1 VDDCALEA
9 APLGTASFFVPSIRF
24 RARWIMPEKVRRGCL
39 LSAALIASQALAF
52 GALAQQTDESRP
64 RQSTSDRDSASDTT
78 RTTNAAMSQTV
89 SAQSFATQ
97 AAVIG
102 RAEIEL
108 GLMAQQQSQSKDVKA
123 FAERMVNDHRAADA
137 KLKKLADKANLE
149 LPTSLDAAHQ
159 AVKQNLAGL
168 QGEAFD
174 KAYIRAMAQGHD
186 QAVALFEAA
195 SQGSQMPAALKEF
208 AASTLPTLKKHEE
221 MAHSLHEKAGG

>member
-1 VDDCALEA
+1 M
-9 APLGTASFFVPSIRF
+9 S
-24 RARWIMPEKVRRGCL
+24 EKVRRGCL

-52 GALAQQTDESRP
+52 GALAQQTDESHP
-64 RQSTSDRDSASDTT
+64 RQSTSDRDTATDTT
-78 RTTNAAMSQTV
+78 RTTNAAMSKTV

-97 AAVIG
+97 AALIG

-137 KLKKLADKANLE
+137 KLRKLAGKAKLT
-149 LPTSLDAAHQ
+149 LPTSLGAEYQ

-174 KAYIRAMAQGHD
+174 KQYVKVMVQGHD
-186 QAVALFEAA
+186 QAVTLFEAA
-195 SQGSQMPAALKEF
+195 AQASQLPAALKQF
-208 AASTLPTLKKHEE
+208 AASTLPTLKQHEE
-221 MAHSLHEKAGG
+221 LAHSLHEKQGG